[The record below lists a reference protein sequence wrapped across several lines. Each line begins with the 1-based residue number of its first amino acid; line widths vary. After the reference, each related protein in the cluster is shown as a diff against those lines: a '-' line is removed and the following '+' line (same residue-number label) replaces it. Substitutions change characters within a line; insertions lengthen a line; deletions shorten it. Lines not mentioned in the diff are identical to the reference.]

1 LEFKDFTDFEK
12 RYGSWLSENSE
23 QVALTAVINHFETV
37 GYLMQRRMID
47 LGLVDLMPVGMTW
60 KKVEPIVEGIRE
72 QHDNPRIYEM
82 IEYAYNEMQRYREQ
96 TLQAQH

>member
-1 LEFKDFTDFEK
+1 
-12 RYGSWLSENSE
+12 
-23 QVALTAVINHFETV
+23 
-37 GYLMQRRMID
+37 MID